1 MKDTAMRTLRFAF
14 VKTIPVLL
22 GYLVLGAAFGVVL
35 ERAGYGAPW
44 ALLSSAVI
52 YAGSAQFVMAELL
65 VSGAGLLTVLVMML
79 LLNSRHFFYGLTFV
93 EAFRGTKA
101 RPYLIFS
108 LTDET
113 YSLLCALKTPP
124 GMDEKRAM
132 LLISLLNQCYWVL
145 GSGLGAL
152 LGELLPF
159 DLTGIDF
166 AMTALFTVI
175 LVDQLREAGN
185 RLPALI
191 GGGCSVLFLLLLGP
205 DAFLLP
211 SLILTVTLLV
221 AGRGL
226 VERGGARR

>member
-65 VSGAGLLTVLVMML
+65 VSGAGLLTVLVTML

-175 LVDQLREAGN
+175 LVDQLR
-185 RLPALI
+185 
-191 GGGCSVLFLLLLGP
+191 
-205 DAFLLP
+205 
-211 SLILTVTLLV
+211 
-221 AGRGL
+221 
-226 VERGGARR
+226 

>member
-65 VSGAGLLTVLVMML
+65 VSGAGLLTVLVTML
-79 LLNSRHFFYGLTFV
+79 LLGSRHFFYGLTFV

-191 GGGCSVLFLLLLGP
+191 GGCCSLLFLLLLGQ